1 MDFEDHER
9 LTVVLSKEKKKKKK
23 EIIYGFGSKL
33 LVS

>member
-9 LTVVLSKEKKKKKK
+9 LTVVLSKEKEKERKK
-23 EIIYGFGSKL
+23 EIKYGSKL

>member
-9 LTVVLSKEKKKKKK
+9 LTVVLSKGKKKKKN
-23 EIIYGFGSKL
+23 IIYGSKL